1 MSNREAYDSTLQ
13 AALLLLPTLA
23 IFGIFL
29 YWPAAR
35 TVWLGFYETQFFG
48 QGGTY
53 VGLDQYVEILL
64 WDTYHQS
71 MIVTAKFA
79 VVTVIG
85 TLAVSILVSYWI
97 YAVDRGKTAYMVA
110 VIWPYAM
117 PGAVAGTILLIL
129 LHPEIGLISAPIE
142 NITGMEWDWRVNGT
156 QAFWLVSLG
165 TLWYTLG
172 FDIIFLLAAFHGIP
186 ESLNETARLD
196 DVPQW
201 KMLLKVYLPMI
212 APTLLFLLVLN
223 TLGGFFG
230 GFAIVDLVTNGGPT
244 GATNLLIYQLY
255 ESGFTRFDIGS
266 AAVQSVYLF
275 VIAVVLAIGQ
285 IVVSDKRIHYGG

>member
-1 MSNREAYDSTLQ
+1 MSNREAYDSTVQ
-13 AALLLLPTLA
+13 AALLLLPTVA
-23 IFGIFL
+23 IFGIFV

-35 TVWLGFYETQFFG
+35 TIWLGFYETQFFG

-71 MIVTAKFA
+71 LIVTAKFA

-97 YAVDRGKTAYMVA
+97 YTVDRGKTAYMVA

-165 TLWYTLG
+165 TVWYTLG

-196 DVPQW
+196 AVPQW

-230 GFAIVDLVTNGGPT
+230 GFAMVDLVTNGGPI

>member
-1 MSNREAYDSTLQ
+1 MSNREAYDSTFQ

-23 IFGIFL
+23 IFGVSL

-48 QGGTY
+48 QGGEY
-53 VGLDQYVEILL
+53 VGLSQYVEILL

-71 MIVTAKFA
+71 LIVTAKFA
-79 VVTVIG
+79 VVTVVG
-85 TLAVSILVSYWI
+85 TLAVSILISYWI
-97 YAVDRGKTAYMVA
+97 YTVERGKTAYMVA

-142 NITGMEWDWRVNGT
+142 NLTGMEWDWRVNGT

-186 ESLNETARLD
+186 KSLNETARLD

-201 KMLLKVYLPMI
+201 KMLIKVYLPMI

-230 GFAIVDLVTNGGPT
+230 GFAMVDLVTNGGPT

>member
-1 MSNREAYDSTLQ
+1 MSNREAYDSTVQ
-13 AALLLLPTLA
+13 AALLLLPTVA

-48 QGGTY
+48 QGGEY
-53 VGLDQYVEILL
+53 VGLSQYVEILL

-71 MIVTAKFA
+71 LIVTAKFA
-79 VVTVIG
+79 VVTVVG
-85 TLAVSILVSYWI
+85 TLAVSILISYWI
-97 YAVDRGKTAYMVA
+97 YTVERGKTAYMVA

-142 NITGMEWDWRVNGT
+142 NLTGMEWDWRVNGT

-186 ESLNETARLD
+186 KSLNETARLD

-201 KMLLKVYLPMI
+201 KMLIKVYLPMI

-230 GFAIVDLVTNGGPT
+230 GFAMVDLVTNGGPT

>member
-1 MSNREAYDSTLQ
+1 MSNREAYDSTVQ
-13 AALLLLPTLA
+13 AALLLLPTVA

-35 TVWLGFYETQFFG
+35 TIWLGFYETQFFG

-71 MIVTAKFA
+71 LIVTAKFA

-97 YAVDRGKTAYMVA
+97 YTVDRGKTAYMVA

-165 TLWYTLG
+165 TVWYTLG

-196 DVPQW
+196 AVPQW

-230 GFAIVDLVTNGGPT
+230 GFAMVDLVTNGGPI

>member
-1 MSNREAYDSTLQ
+1 MSNREAYDSTFQ

-23 IFGIFL
+23 IFGVFL

-48 QGGTY
+48 QGGEY
-53 VGLDQYVEILL
+53 VGLSQYVEILL

-71 MIVTAKFA
+71 LIVTAKFA
-79 VVTVIG
+79 VVTVVG
-85 TLAVSILVSYWI
+85 TLAVSILISYWI
-97 YAVDRGKTAYMVA
+97 YTVERGKTAYMVA

-142 NITGMEWDWRVNGT
+142 NLTGMEWDWRVNGT

-186 ESLNETARLD
+186 KSLNETARLD

-201 KMLLKVYLPMI
+201 KMLIKVYLPMI

-230 GFAIVDLVTNGGPT
+230 GFAMVDLVTNGGPT

>member
-1 MSNREAYDSTLQ
+1 MSNREAYDSTVQ
-13 AALLLLPTLA
+13 AALLLLPTVA

-71 MIVTAKFA
+71 LIVTAKFA

-85 TLAVSILVSYWI
+85 TLAVSILISYWI
-97 YAVDRGKTAYMVA
+97 YTVDRGKTAYMVA

-142 NITGMEWDWRVNGT
+142 NITGMQWDWRVNGT

-165 TLWYTLG
+165 TIWYTLG

-212 APTLLFLLVLN
+212 APTLLFLVVLN

-230 GFAIVDLVTNGGPT
+230 GFAMVDLVTNGGPT